1 MRTRRWRTTVTKRM
15 PLCLPSGSGSS
26 TTCHGVCRV
35 LRMGGRV
42 VSLAM
47 PEACHEWGRASRLHD
62 AGLVRL
68 RLRYLR
74 LYKGNFSEMSVR
86 SRI

>member
-1 MRTRRWRTTVTKRM
+1 M
-15 PLCLPSGSGSS
+15 
-26 TTCHGVCRV
+26 